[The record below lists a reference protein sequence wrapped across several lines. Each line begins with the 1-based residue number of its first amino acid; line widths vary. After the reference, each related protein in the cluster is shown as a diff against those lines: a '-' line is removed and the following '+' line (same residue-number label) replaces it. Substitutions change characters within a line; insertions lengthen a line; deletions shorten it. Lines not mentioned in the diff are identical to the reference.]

1 MKYRDDF
8 NFEDLAEFR
17 QSDKEL
23 LPMITSLAEEDD
35 KVQRASDL
43 LGAIEELY
51 LEALALLVDEDDNN
65 RIRQH
70 FRQILEIMQ
79 DEKLWSPMVDTHD
92 EPSLS

>member
-17 QSDKEL
+17 QSVKEI

-35 KVQRASDL
+35 KVQRACDL